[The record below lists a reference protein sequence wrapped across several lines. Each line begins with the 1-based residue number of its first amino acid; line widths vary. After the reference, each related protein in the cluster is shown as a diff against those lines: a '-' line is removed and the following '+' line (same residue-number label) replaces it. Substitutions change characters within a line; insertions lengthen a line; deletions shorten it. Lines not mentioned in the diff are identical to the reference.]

1 MSITKPYTFQPNT
14 KARANEVNAN
24 FDTLYSQANTNISNI
39 EANARDIDDLNDTKA
54 ELNGNSS
61 QRFAAAN
68 AINDTDVVN
77 KQSLIKYI
85 TNSIDYINGLVIT
98 KDTNSPNDTIIVSA
112 GSCYDSS
119 RTIILSLSGNTSKQN
134 VNQGANTTYNV
145 YIIGND
151 TGTSTD
157 VLISS
162 STVEPALPSGYTKY
176 RLIGNFT
183 TDREAYIDSIVS
195 LSNSVTY
202 TSSQI
207 TAICMPDYYK
217 AVSLGT
223 AAGNYSIPVDAECYI
238 AMSGGNYACTVTC
251 NGQPVYFGTNNINYN
266 QPKGSTFLAPK
277 NSIVN
282 LSAGVATFKYYPLKG
297 A

>member
-39 EANARDIDDLNDTKA
+39 EANARDIDELNDTKA

-68 AINDTDVVN
+68 PINDTDVVN

-85 TNSIDYINGLVIT
+85 TNSMDYINGLVIT

-112 GSCYDSS
+112 GSCYDSG
-119 RTIILSLSGNTSKQN
+119 RTVILSLSGNTSKQN

-157 VLISS
+157 VLISL

-176 RLIGNFT
+176 RLIGNFVT
-183 TDREAYIDSIVS
+183 KNNNTIKIIN
-195 LSNSVTY
+195 SNSNSNPYTIETY
-202 TSSQI
+202 INGYSWYRIYSDGWIEQGGLVKVAMRPGTTTVKLLKKYSDTNFTVLLGNNSSAESNPFVDSKTVSTIVLSRSYTGQQ
-207 TAICMPDYYK
+207 
-217 AVSLGT
+217 AVD
-223 AAGNYSIPVDAECYI
+223 GNSYWY
-238 AMSGGNYACTVTC
+238 TC
-251 NGQPVYFGTNNINYN
+251 GY
-266 QPKGSTFLAPK
+266 
-277 NSIVN
+277 
-282 LSAGVATFKYYPLKG
+282 
-297 A
+297 